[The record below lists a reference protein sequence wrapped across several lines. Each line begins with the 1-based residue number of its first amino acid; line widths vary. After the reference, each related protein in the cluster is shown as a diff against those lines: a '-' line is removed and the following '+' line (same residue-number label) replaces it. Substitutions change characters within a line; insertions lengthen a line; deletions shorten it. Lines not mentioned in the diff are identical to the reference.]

1 MGRLWG
7 RGRAVPIGRIDKFD
21 SIRAMK
27 IHALALDGVFDT
39 GLAVVL
45 DAFAIANELGTMLGR
60 ESPRFEVSVIG
71 LRRRVRTALGL
82 AVPVEAPRSRPA
94 PDWVI
99 VPAIGCKMPTPL
111 ERALIRRDVRDG
123 VEALRAWADDGASLA
138 AACVGTFVLAETGLL
153 DGEQATTTWWLAP
166 MFRQRYPAVRLDES
180 RMVVRS
186 GATVTAGA
194 ALSHIDLALAL
205 IRETSPE
212 LASLVAKYLVVDARP
227 SQSAY
232 AISDHLVHADPLVE
246 RFERWARGH
255 LDHGFS
261 LDEAADAT
269 ATSKR
274 TLARRLKATLGKT
287 PLSYFQDLRVERAVH
302 LLKTTDHDVERI
314 AAMVG
319 YADGVTLR
327 TLLRRRLGRG
337 VRELR
342 AAERG
347 L

>member
-1 MGRLWG
+1 
-7 RGRAVPIGRIDKFD
+7 
-21 SIRAMK
+21 MK
-27 IHALALDGVFDT
+27 ISVLVLDGVFDT
-39 GLAVVL
+39 GLATVL
-45 DAFAIANELGTMLGR
+45 DAFAIANDLAAMSGK
-60 ESPRFEVSVIG
+60 SARFEVTVTG
-71 LRRRVRTALGL
+71 TRRRVRTALGL
-82 AVPVEAPRSRPA
+82 GVPVVTADARKT
-94 PDWVI
+94 PDCVI
-99 VPAIGCKMPTPL
+99 VPAIGCKMPAPL
-111 ERALIRRDVRDG
+111 EQALTRPDVRDG
-123 VEALRAWADDGASLA
+123 LATLRAWADGGATLA
-138 AACVGTFVLAETGLL
+138 AACVGTFVVAEAGLL
-153 DGEQATTTWWLAP
+153 DGEEATTTWWLAP
-166 MFRQRYPAVRLDES
+166 LFRQRYPAVMLDES

-205 IRETSPE
+205 IRQTSPE
-212 LASLVAKYLVVDARP
+212 LASLVAKYLVIDARP

-232 AISDHLVHADPLVE
+232 AISDHLIHADPLVE
-246 RFERWARGH
+246 RFERWARGR

-261 LDEAADAT
+261 LEKAAAAL

-274 TLARRLKATLGKT
+274 TLARRLKDTLGKT

-302 LLKTTDHDVERI
+302 LLKTSDHNIERI

-342 AAERG
+342 ANG
-347 L
+347 